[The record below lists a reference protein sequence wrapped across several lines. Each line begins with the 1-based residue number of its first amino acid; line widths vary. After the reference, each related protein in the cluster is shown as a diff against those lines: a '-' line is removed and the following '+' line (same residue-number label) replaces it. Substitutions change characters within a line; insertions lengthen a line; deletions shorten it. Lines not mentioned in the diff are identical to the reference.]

1 MAMRP
6 CLISEWR
13 SQPIVASW
21 PTCVVRRG
29 DAAAATITR
38 TPQTRAAVGVAL
50 HAEREG
56 HVRQAERVVEAGRA
70 RDGVLEVDEVRLGV
84 GEDRLGRG
92 RRRRRDEGRR
102 HGGERERDDELHVD
116 LRAARRSRLRL
127 AAASRWRAS
136 RCRAAPASSQRSQHL
151 RRGVAAACARR
162 AVRSSSRRQK
172 LIPAVT
178 GNVRTSD
185 RRRARGSRFFC
196 KKRQRA
202 GALGSQRCLRR
213 HLPGVLAILRAVRRR
228 RRRRI
233 LASSLHAHPLMQ
245 HLL

>member
-56 HVRQAERVVEAGRA
+56 HVREAERVVEAGRA

-92 RRRRRDEGRR
+92 RGRRRDEGRR
-102 HGGERERDDELHVD
+102 HGGERERDDELHVN
-116 LRAARRSRLRL
+116 LRAERRSRLPPRGGL
-127 AAASRWRAS
+127 SVASVAVCGS
-136 RCRAAPASSQRSQHL
+136 GGSSQHSQL
-151 RRGVAAACARR
+151 MRVA
-162 AVRSSSRRQK
+162 
-172 LIPAVT
+172 L
-178 GNVRTSD
+178 
-185 RRRARGSRFFC
+185 
-196 KKRQRA
+196 
-202 GALGSQRCLRR
+202 
-213 HLPGVLAILRAVRRR
+213 
-228 RRRRI
+228 
-233 LASSLHAHPLMQ
+233 
-245 HLL
+245 

>member
-1 MAMRP
+1 MRP

-162 AVRSSSRRQK
+162 AVRSSSRRQQ
-172 LIPAVT
+172 LRPAVT
-178 GNVRTSD
+178 GQRSNVD
-185 RRRARGSRFFC
+185 
-196 KKRQRA
+196 RQRA
-202 GALGSQRCLRR
+202 RKQSLFLAKNASALARWGLVAAGVPVPRFCRCLLRFAPAPKMWILWGRR
-213 HLPGVLAILRAVRRR
+213 
-228 RRRRI
+228 
-233 LASSLHAHPLMQ
+233 Q
-245 HLL
+245 T

>member
-1 MAMRP
+1 MRP

-21 PTCVVRRG
+21 PTCVVSRG

-162 AVRSSSRRQK
+162 AVRSSSRRQQ
-172 LIPAVT
+172 LRPAVT
-178 GNVRTSD
+178 GQRSNVD
-185 RRRARGSRFFC
+185 
-196 KKRQRA
+196 RQRA
-202 GALGSQRCLRR
+202 RKQSLFLAKNASALARCGLMDAGALAPRR
-213 HLPGVLAILRAVRRR
+213 RSLFFAVRAAAPKIISCCTSRKR
-228 RRRRI
+228 AR
-233 LASSLHAHPLMQ
+233 
-245 HLL
+245 